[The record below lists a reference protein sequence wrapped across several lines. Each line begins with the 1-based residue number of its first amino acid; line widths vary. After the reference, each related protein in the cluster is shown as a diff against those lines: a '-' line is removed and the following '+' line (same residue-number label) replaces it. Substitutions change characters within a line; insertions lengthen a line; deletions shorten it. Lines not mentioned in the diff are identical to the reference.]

1 MSEYDPLVG
10 KVLDGRYEM
19 IARIGEGGM
28 GVVYKAR
35 QASIDRILALKMLN
49 QQMAQDPTWVQR
61 FYNEAKAC
69 SRLQH
74 PNTIR
79 MYDFGQTADGRLFMT
94 MEFLDGISLRA
105 AINEGPLAPE
115 RVVKILIQCCASL
128 AEAHSIGIIHRDIKP
143 DNVFLLTM
151 AGSPDYV
158 KLLDFSVAKLLQ
170 EGGNNHT
177 QAGVVFGTPQYMSPE
192 QGRGLPLDARSDLYA
207 LGVLAYEMLT
217 GNVPFHDDNPMTVIQ
232 MHLRSE
238 VPPMPQSIPQSV
250 QQLVRRA
257 LEKDANRRFQSAGE
271 MMLHA
276 QQAFAELN
284 QQRGGG
290 ISGAYPQQN
299 LMPQQGYG
307 QPGMPQQGYGQP
319 GMPQQSYG
327 QAPGGPQQGY
337 GAPPAPN
344 AGYNSGA
351 SSGGGGYVSAAPM
364 QKTMMANVS
373 SLQGNG
379 LAAPPP
385 GGGYQSSSPMQKTVV
400 AGMTAPVRPS
410 ADLQQQPSYGAPYGS
425 PMQQPQMQQMQP
437 QGGANKTMLL
447 QPSDGIISVA
457 KAGGPIAVAQ
467 PPSMFGTAPVATARP
482 SATPGS
488 GASTGFWVI
497 CLLCGIGLG
506 ALAFAIMRQM

>member
-1 MSEYDPLVG
+1 MQNQPGMAAYDPLVG
-10 KVLDGRYEM
+10 QVLDGRYEM

-35 QASIDRILALKMLN
+35 QTSIDRILALKMLN

-79 MYDFGQTADGRLFMT
+79 MYDFGQTSDGRLFMT
-94 MEFLDGISLRA
+94 MEFLDGISIRSA
-105 AINEGPLAPE
+105 VDQGPLTPE
-115 RVVKILIQCCASL
+115 RVAKIIIQCCASL

-143 DNVFLLTM
+143 DNVFLLDM

-192 QGRGLPLDARSDLYA
+192 QGRGMPLDARSDLYA
-207 LGVLAYEMLT
+207 LGILAFEMLT

-238 VPPMPQSIPQSV
+238 LPPMPNSVPASV

-284 QQRGGG
+284 QQRGNSHG
-290 ISGAYPQQN
+290 ISGAYPQAPQYGSPQN
-299 LMPQQGYG
+299 
-307 QPGMPQQGYGQP
+307 
-319 GMPQQSYG
+319 
-327 QAPGGPQQGY
+327 Y
-337 GAPPAPN
+337 GAPPQQAYGAPPPQYGSPPP
-344 AGYNSGA
+344 AA
-351 SSGGGGYVSAAPM
+351 TGGYVSAAPQ
-364 QKTMMANVS
+364 QKTMMADVS
-373 SLQGNG
+373 QLQLQPQNSG
-379 LAAPPP
+379 LAAPSAS
-385 GGGYQSSSPMQKTVV
+385 GYQSSSPMQKTVV
-400 AGMTAPVRPS
+400 AGMTAPVLPYGAGQSQQSPALIPVNNGPSPNKTILLNPSEGIVSVARAGAPIASANAMASANSMQRPVAAPS
-410 ADLQQQPSYGAPYGS
+410 A
-425 PMQQPQMQQMQP
+425 
-437 QGGANKTMLL
+437 GGAT
-447 QPSDGIISVA
+447 V
-457 KAGGPIAVAQ
+457 
-467 PPSMFGTAPVATARP
+467 T
-482 SATPGS
+482 
-488 GASTGFWVI
+488 FWIVCLI
-497 CLLCGIGLG
+497 CGVGLG
-506 ALAFAIMRQM
+506 ALAFLIMRQM